1 MQQSILAA
9 LKAEFP
15 GLSIRENVPWREVT
29 SLKAGGVIPV
39 LAEPGDDIVLAP
51 LLYFCH
57 SRHIPVLV
65 LGNGSNTV
73 GADALPETLV
83 LRLNHGNFVRI
94 CFARDRIVAG
104 AGVRWK
110 DFVRTCAEHGF
121 GGLAPLAG
129 IPGQVGG
136 LLMMNAGAHGAAI
149 SDFLYEVCG
158 FDQTGESC
166 SMMKDD
172 LRWEYRHTSIPAGT
186 VVTAAIFKL
195 PPAAPDEQERITGEL
210 RNRGISQPG
219 GLNAGCFFRN
229 AGNESAGKLIDEAG
243 CKGLSVG
250 DATVSDLHANFILN
264 RGNATEKDI
273 LELMIQVR
281 RKVAEHAGIYLKP
294 EVCFADSEALKKF
307 YMAVPPPRIAL
318 SPDSP
323 LRTILRNIGYE
334 IATAEEEADLIVAE
348 FPVTPLNEHSCG
360 LWLKKMIAAKK

>member
-136 LLMMNAGAHGAAI
+136 LLMMNAGPILDKIIYSKGAAVHGQPKKTL
-149 SDFLYEVCG
+149 SDIARTINGTWFVDNGTLHIFSYSDSADKLPNNLKQAVELTP
-158 FDQTGESC
+158 QTGLIGNPQQVNYGITVRC
-166 SMMKDD
+166 LLNPKIMPYG
-172 LRWEYRHTSIPAGT
+172 LIYIPIRYITKQMVQIGT
-186 VVTAAIFKL
+186 FS
-195 PPAAPDEQERITGEL
+195 Q
-210 RNRGISQPG
+210 GISTPYTLDPNG
-219 GLNAGCFFRN
+219 IYRVCSVTFTGDTR
-229 AGNESAGKLIDEAG
+229 GNEWY
-243 CKGLSVG
+243 
-250 DATVSDLHANFILN
+250 SD
-264 RGNATEKDI
+264 
-273 LELMIQVR
+273 
-281 RKVAEHAGIYLKP
+281 
-294 EVCFADSEALKKF
+294 
-307 YMAVPPPRIAL
+307 
-318 SPDSP
+318 
-323 LRTILRNIGYE
+323 
-334 IATAEEEADLIVAE
+334 IVAVDQGGE
-348 FPVTPLNEHSCG
+348 MMSMLTNPNYTAN
-360 LWLKKMIAAKK
+360 